1 MSKAPFLVPTVFV
14 GCPYSK
20 PFKFAEFKKSLDSLP
35 FAWYYA
41 NTHLKTTHLLDILTT
56 YIKAVD
62 FCLFDLSLWNANV
75 SLELGLAEGLGKD
88 YYILVNS
95 KQSKDVPSDV
105 RGLQRIEYSS
115 ATGTTADSL
124 LPSLAN
130 YFVKEQT
137 HPRRVWEKL
146 SSPNREK
153 KFYFAMAVLAHFRD
167 NKRLSYEDR
176 TRLSRGLY
184 LRKDVQ
190 HEIIDLLEDEKILG
204 ATGSKL
210 GAKLIKRLYP
220 PKLKLV

>member
-1 MSKAPFLVPTVFV
+1 LS
-14 GCPYSK
+14 
-20 PFKFAEFKKSLDSLP
+20 
-35 FAWYYA
+35 
-41 NTHLKTTHLLDILTT
+41 ILTT

-115 ATGTTADSL
+115 AKGSGADSL

-130 YFVKEQT
+130 YLLKGQT
-137 HPRRVWEKL
+137 HPRRIWDHL

-153 KFYFAMAVLAHFRD
+153 KFYFALAILAHFRD

-176 TRLSRGLY
+176 KKLSQGLY
-184 LRKDVQ
+184 LRKEVQ
-190 HEIIDLLEDEKILG
+190 DEVVNLLEDQQIIG

-210 GAKLIKRLYP
+210 GAKLTKRMYP
-220 PKLKLV
+220 PPLKLG